1 MKPLEHANRECLEE
15 PPVGNCQVRRSNG
28 QNHSL
33 GKQRRVK
40 ELASICDCATEA
52 HPLGSL
58 TRNIWCPEG
67 IVGALISQNKHVPKK
82 MKDTL
87 VTPEIIVRLFEG
99 LLDLV
104 KKM

>member
-1 MKPLEHANRECLEE
+1 M
-15 PPVGNCQVRRSNG
+15 
-28 QNHSL
+28 
-33 GKQRRVK
+33 
-40 ELASICDCATEA
+40 
-52 HPLGSL
+52 
-58 TRNIWCPEG
+58 
-67 IVGALISQNKHVPKK
+67 GALISQNKHVPKK